1 MPRAKKADPPA
12 RKADTPTLVRTSS
25 PRKKRVAIPPD
36 VARDT
41 IAQRAYEL
49 FMEDG
54 GQHGR
59 DLEHWLRA
67 EAEVL
72 QGSALSKAS

>member
-1 MPRAKKADPPA
+1 MPRTKKSAAPA
-12 RKADTPTLVRTSS
+12 VSRAGNGSLVR
-25 PRKKRVAIPPD
+25 KRSIAIPSALAHD
-36 VARDT
+36 A

-49 FMEDG
+49 FMQEG
-54 GQHGR
+54 FEHGR

-72 QGSALSKAS
+72 KGSALPKAS

>member
-1 MPRAKKADPPA
+1 MPRTKKSAAPAISRTGNGSSPA
-12 RKADTPTLVRTSS
+12 RKR
-25 PRKKRVAIPPD
+25 RIAIPSALAHD
-36 VARDT
+36 A

-49 FMEDG
+49 FMQEG
-54 GQHGR
+54 AAHGR

-72 QGSALSKAS
+72 KGSALPRAS

>member
-1 MPRAKKADPPA
+1 MPRTKKSEPSPA
-12 RKADTPTLVRTSS
+12 VRRTGNGSSATVTRKRPI
-25 PRKKRVAIPPD
+25 AIPSALAHD
-36 VARDT
+36 A

-49 FMEDG
+49 FMQEG
-54 GQHGR
+54 AMHGR

-72 QGSALSKAS
+72 KGSALPKAS